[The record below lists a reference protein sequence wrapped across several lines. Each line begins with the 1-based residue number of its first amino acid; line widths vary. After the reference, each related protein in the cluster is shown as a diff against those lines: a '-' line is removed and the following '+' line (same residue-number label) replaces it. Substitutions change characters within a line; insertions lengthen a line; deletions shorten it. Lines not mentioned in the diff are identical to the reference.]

1 MGFLLGAL
9 GLGLGAAGSAANFIS
24 QAKEA
29 RKRAEALDKRALEN
43 EEWYTRKYYENYTQS
58 AAAND
63 ALKKMRNAM
72 QERMNRASGAAA
84 VSGASSES
92 VAAEKAAANK
102 AIGDTVSAIAA
113 RDDARKE
120 RVDDEYRR
128 ERRAIENA
136 RDNISLQKQQ
146 NTAAA
151 TSQALNTAG
160 NIIALGG
167 EMGGSGGNK
176 SGQRQSPTATTVTK
190 AGSTS
195 LFDPRYREEE
205 LSGWWN
211 RDNLQNRQQWLAGNQ
226 KKKQSL
232 LSHGR

>member
-1 MGFLLGAL
+1 M
-9 GLGLGAAGSAANFIS
+9 GLGAAGSAANFIS

-29 RKRAEALDKRALEN
+29 RKRRRALDEREREN
-43 EEWYTRKYYENYTQS
+43 EAWYKRKYNEVGTESS
-58 AAAND
+58 AAQMALTAMRD
-63 ALKKMRNAM
+63 AQR
-72 QERMNRASGAAA
+72 ERMNRASGAAA

-102 AIGDTVSAIAA
+102 SIGDTVSAIAA

-120 RVDDEYRR
+120 RIDDEYRR
-128 ERRAIENA
+128 EKRAIENA

-167 EMGGSGGNK
+167 DIGVSGGNK
-176 SGQRQSPTATTVTK
+176 SGQQQAPTATTSTK

-211 RDNLQNRQQWLAGNQ
+211 RDNLKNR
-226 KKKQSL
+226 
-232 LSHGR
+232 

>member
-29 RKRAEALDKRALEN
+29 RKRRRALDERERENEAWYKRKYNELGTESASAQRAL
-43 EEWYTRKYYENYTQS
+43 TAMR
-58 AAAND
+58 D
-63 ALKKMRNAM
+63 AQ

-176 SGQRQSPTATTVTK
+176 DGQRQSPTATTGTK

-195 LFDPRYREEE
+195 LFDPDYDIKRRGGEFN
-205 LSGWWN
+205 GFWN
-211 RDNLQNRQQWLAGNQ
+211 RDYYDIT
-226 KKKQSL
+226 
-232 LSHGR
+232 

>member
-29 RKRAEALDKRALEN
+29 RKRARALDKREREN
-43 EEWYTRKYYENYTQS
+43 EAWYNRKYNEVGTES
-58 AAAND
+58 ASAQRALTAMRD
-63 ALKKMRNAM
+63 A
-72 QERMNRASGAAA
+72 QQQRMNRASGAAA

-102 AIGDTVSAIAA
+102 TIGDTVSAIAA

-128 ERRAIENA
+128 EKRAIENA
-136 RDNISLQKQQ
+136 RDNISMQKQQ

-176 SGQRQSPTATTVTK
+176 SVQQQSPTATTGTK

-195 LFDPRYREEE
+195 LFDPDYDIKRRGGEFN
-205 LSGWWN
+205 GFWN
-211 RDNLQNRQQWLAGNQ
+211 RDYYDIT
-226 KKKQSL
+226 
-232 LSHGR
+232 

>member
-29 RKRAEALDKRALEN
+29 RKRRRALDEREREN
-43 EEWYTRKYYENYTQS
+43 EAWYTRKYNEVGTES
-58 AAAND
+58 ASAQRALTAMRD
-63 ALKKMRNAM
+63 AQ

-102 AIGDTVSAIAA
+102 TIGDTVSAIAA

-128 ERRAIENA
+128 EKRAIENA

-151 TSQALNTAG
+151 TSQALNAAG

-167 EMGGSGGNK
+167 EMGASGGK
-176 SGQRQSPTATTVTK
+176 KPVQQQAPTATTSTK

-195 LFDPRYREEE
+195 LFDPDYDTKRRGGEFN
-205 LSGWWN
+205 GFWN
-211 RDNLQNRQQWLAGNQ
+211 RDYYDIT
-226 KKKQSL
+226 
-232 LSHGR
+232 

>member
-29 RKRAEALDKRALEN
+29 RKRRRALDERERENEAWYKRKYNEVGTESASAQRAL
-43 EEWYTRKYYENYTQS
+43 TAMR
-58 AAAND
+58 D
-63 ALKKMRNAM
+63 AQR
-72 QERMNRASGAAA
+72 ERMNRASGAAA

-167 EMGGSGGNK
+167 EIGGSGGNK
-176 SGQRQSPTATTVTK
+176 DGQRQSPTATTSTK

-195 LFDPRYREEE
+195 LFDPDYDARRRGGEFN
-205 LSGWWN
+205 GFWN
-211 RDNLQNRQQWLAGNQ
+211 RDYYDIT
-226 KKKQSL
+226 
-232 LSHGR
+232 

>member
-1 MGFLLGAL
+1 M
-9 GLGLGAAGSAANFIS
+9 GLGAAGSAANFIS
-24 QAKEA
+24 QEKEA

-43 EEWYTRKYYENYTQS
+43 EKWYTRKYYENNTQS

-63 ALKKMRNAM
+63 ALTKMRKAM

-120 RVDDEYRR
+120 RVEDEYRR
-128 ERRAIENA
+128 EKRAIENA

-167 EMGGSGGNK
+167 EMGGKKN
-176 SGQRQSPTATTVTK
+176 GQQQAPTATTSTK

-195 LFDPRYREEE
+195 LFDPDYDARRRGGEFN
-205 LSGWWN
+205 GFWN
-211 RDNLQNRQQWLAGNQ
+211 RDYYDIT
-226 KKKQSL
+226 
-232 LSHGR
+232 

>member
-29 RKRAEALDKRALEN
+29 RKRRRALDERERENEAWYRRKYNEVGTESASAQRAL
-43 EEWYTRKYYENYTQS
+43 TAMR
-58 AAAND
+58 D
-63 ALKKMRNAM
+63 AQR
-72 QERMNRASGAAA
+72 ERMNRASGAAA

-151 TSQALNTAG
+151 ASQALNTAG

-176 SGQRQSPTATTVTK
+176 DGQMQAPTATTGTK

-195 LFDPRYREEE
+195 LFDPDYDARRRGGEFN
-205 LSGWWN
+205 GFWN
-211 RDNLQNRQQWLAGNQ
+211 RDYYDIT
-226 KKKQSL
+226 
-232 LSHGR
+232 

>member
-1 MGFLLGAL
+1 M
-9 GLGLGAAGSAANFIS
+9 
-24 QAKEA
+24 
-29 RKRAEALDKRALEN
+29 
-43 EEWYTRKYYENYTQS
+43 
-58 AAAND
+58 
-63 ALKKMRNAM
+63 
-72 QERMNRASGAAA
+72 
-84 VSGASSES
+84 
-92 VAAEKAAANK
+92 
-102 AIGDTVSAIAA
+102 SAIAA

-176 SGQRQSPTATTVTK
+176 SGQQKVPTATTSTK

-211 RDNLQNRQQWLAGNQ
+211 RDNLKNR
-226 KKKQSL
+226 
-232 LSHGR
+232 

>member
-29 RKRAEALDKRALEN
+29 RKRRRALDERERENEAWYKRKYNELGTESASAQRAL
-43 EEWYTRKYYENYTQS
+43 TAMR
-58 AAAND
+58 D
-63 ALKKMRNAM
+63 A
-72 QERMNRASGAAA
+72 QQQRMNRASGAAA

-167 EMGGSGGNK
+167 EIGGSGGNK
-176 SGQRQSPTATTVTK
+176 SGQMQSPTATTGTK

-195 LFDPRYREEE
+195 LFDPDYDIKRRGGEFN
-205 LSGWWN
+205 GFWN
-211 RDNLQNRQQWLAGNQ
+211 RDYYDIT
-226 KKKQSL
+226 
-232 LSHGR
+232 

>member
-9 GLGLGAAGSAANFIS
+9 GLGLGAAGSAMGFIS

-29 RKRAEALDKRALEN
+29 RKRRRALDERERENEAWYNRKYNEVGTESASAQRAL
-43 EEWYTRKYYENYTQS
+43 TAMR
-58 AAAND
+58 D
-63 ALKKMRNAM
+63 AQR
-72 QERMNRASGAAA
+72 QRMNRASGAAA

-167 EMGGSGGNK
+167 EMVGSGGNK
-176 SGQRQSPTATTVTK
+176 SGQMQTPTATTSTK

-195 LFDPRYREEE
+195 LFDPDYDIKRRGGEFN
-205 LSGWWN
+205 GFWN
-211 RDNLQNRQQWLAGNQ
+211 RDYYDIT
-226 KKKQSL
+226 
-232 LSHGR
+232 

>member
-24 QAKEA
+24 QSKEA

-43 EEWYTRKYYENYTQS
+43 EAWYKRKYNELGTES
-58 AAAND
+58 ASAQRALTAMRD
-63 ALKKMRNAM
+63 AQR
-72 QERMNRASGAAA
+72 ERMNRASGAAA

-120 RVDDEYRR
+120 RVDKEYRR

-176 SGQRQSPTATTVTK
+176 SGQQQAPTATTSTK

-195 LFDPRYREEE
+195 LFDPDYDIKRRGGEFN
-205 LSGWWN
+205 GFWN
-211 RDNLQNRQQWLAGNQ
+211 RDYYDIT
-226 KKKQSL
+226 
-232 LSHGR
+232 

>member
-9 GLGLGAAGSAANFIS
+9 GLGLGAAGSAYNFIS

-29 RKRAEALDKRALEN
+29 RKRRRALDERERENEAWYKRKYNELGTESASAQRAL
-43 EEWYTRKYYENYTQS
+43 TAMR
-58 AAAND
+58 D
-63 ALKKMRNAM
+63 A
-72 QERMNRASGAAA
+72 QQQRMNRASGAAA

-176 SGQRQSPTATTVTK
+176 DGQRKSPTATTSTK

-195 LFDPRYREEE
+195 LFDPDYDIKRRGGEFN
-205 LSGWWN
+205 GFWN
-211 RDNLQNRQQWLAGNQ
+211 RDYYDIT
-226 KKKQSL
+226 
-232 LSHGR
+232 

>member
-43 EEWYTRKYYENYTQS
+43 EKWYTRKYNELGTES

-63 ALKKMRNAM
+63 ALTKMRNAM

-120 RVDDEYRR
+120 RVEDEYRR
-128 ERRAIENA
+128 EKRAIENA

-160 NIIALGG
+160 NIIALGVD
-167 EMGGSGGNK
+167 MGGSGGNK
-176 SGQRQSPTATTVTK
+176 NVQRQAPTAKYNTSITANDIPK

-211 RDNLQNRQQWLAGNQ
+211 RDNLKNR
-226 KKKQSL
+226 
-232 LSHGR
+232 

>member
-9 GLGLGAAGSAANFIS
+9 GLGLGAAGSAVGFIS

-29 RKRAEALDKRALEN
+29 RKRRRALDERERENEAWYNRKYNEVGTESASAQRAL
-43 EEWYTRKYYENYTQS
+43 TAMR
-58 AAAND
+58 D
-63 ALKKMRNAM
+63 AQR
-72 QERMNRASGAAA
+72 QRMNRASGAAA

-120 RVDDEYRR
+120 RVDKEYMR
-128 ERRAIENA
+128 EKRAIDNA

-176 SGQRQSPTATTVTK
+176 SGQQQSPTATTGTK

-195 LFDPRYREEE
+195 LFDPDYDMKRRGGEFN
-205 LSGWWN
+205 GFWN
-211 RDNLQNRQQWLAGNQ
+211 RDYYDIT
-226 KKKQSL
+226 
-232 LSHGR
+232 

>member
-29 RKRAEALDKRALEN
+29 RKRRRALDERERENEAWYRRKYNELGTESASAQRAL
-43 EEWYTRKYYENYTQS
+43 TAMR
-58 AAAND
+58 D
-63 ALKKMRNAM
+63 A
-72 QERMNRASGAAA
+72 QQQRMNRASGAAA

-167 EMGGSGGNK
+167 EMGGSGGNNN
-176 SGQRQSPTATTVTK
+176 GHRQAPTATTGTK

-195 LFDPRYREEE
+195 LFDPDYDIKRRGGEFN
-205 LSGWWN
+205 GFWN
-211 RDNLQNRQQWLAGNQ
+211 RDYYDIT
-226 KKKQSL
+226 
-232 LSHGR
+232 

>member
-9 GLGLGAAGSAANFIS
+9 GLGLGAAGLATNFIS
-24 QAKEA
+24 QEKEA

-43 EEWYTRKYYENYTQS
+43 EKWYTRNFYENETQS

-176 SGQRQSPTATTVTK
+176 SGQMQSPTAKYNTSITANDIPK

-211 RDNLQNRQQWLAGNQ
+211 RDNLKNR
-226 KKKQSL
+226 
-232 LSHGR
+232 

>member
-9 GLGLGAAGSAANFIS
+9 GLGLGAAGSAVDFIS

-29 RKRAEALDKRALEN
+29 RKRRRALDERERENEAWYRRKYNELGTESASAQRAL
-43 EEWYTRKYYENYTQS
+43 TAMR
-58 AAAND
+58 D
-63 ALKKMRNAM
+63 AQR
-72 QERMNRASGAAA
+72 ERMNRASGAAA

-167 EMGGSGGNK
+167 EMGGSGGK
-176 SGQRQSPTATTVTK
+176 KPVQRQAPTATTSTK

-195 LFDPRYREEE
+195 LFDPDYDIKRRGGEFN
-205 LSGWWN
+205 GFWN
-211 RDNLQNRQQWLAGNQ
+211 RDYYDIT
-226 KKKQSL
+226 
-232 LSHGR
+232 

>member
-29 RKRAEALDKRALEN
+29 RKRRRALDERERENEAWYRRKYNELGTESASAQRAL
-43 EEWYTRKYYENYTQS
+43 TAMR
-58 AAAND
+58 D
-63 ALKKMRNAM
+63 A
-72 QERMNRASGAAA
+72 QQQRMNRASGAAA

-151 TSQALNTAG
+151 TSQLLNTAG

-176 SGQRQSPTATTVTK
+176 DGQRQAPTATTSTK

-195 LFDPRYREEE
+195 LFDPDYDARRRGGEFN
-205 LSGWWN
+205 GFWN
-211 RDNLQNRQQWLAGNQ
+211 RDYYDIT
-226 KKKQSL
+226 
-232 LSHGR
+232 

>member
-9 GLGLGAAGSAANFIS
+9 GLGLGAAGSAVGFIS

-29 RKRAEALDKRALEN
+29 RKRRRAIDERERENEAWYKRKYNEVGTESASAQRAL
-43 EEWYTRKYYENYTQS
+43 TAMR
-58 AAAND
+58 D
-63 ALKKMRNAM
+63 AQR
-72 QERMNRASGAAA
+72 ERMNRASGAAA

-176 SGQRQSPTATTVTK
+176 SGQMQSPTAKYNTSITANDIPK

-195 LFDPRYREEE
+195 LFDPDYDARRRGGEFN
-205 LSGWWN
+205 GFWN
-211 RDNLQNRQQWLAGNQ
+211 RDYYDIT
-226 KKKQSL
+226 
-232 LSHGR
+232 

>member
-29 RKRAEALDKRALEN
+29 RKRRRALDEREREN
-43 EEWYTRKYYENYTQS
+43 EAWYNRKYNEVGTES
-58 AAAND
+58 AAAQRALTAMRD
-63 ALKKMRNAM
+63 AQRA
-72 QERMNRASGAAA
+72 RMNRASGAAA

-102 AIGDTVSAIAA
+102 TIGDTVSAIAA

-120 RVDDEYRR
+120 RVEDEYRR
-128 ERRAIENA
+128 EKRAIENA

-176 SGQRQSPTATTVTK
+176 NGQQAPTAKYNTSVTANDIPK

-211 RDNLQNRQQWLAGNQ
+211 RDNLKNR
-226 KKKQSL
+226 
-232 LSHGR
+232 

>member
-1 MGFLLGAL
+1 M
-9 GLGLGAAGSAANFIS
+9 
-24 QAKEA
+24 
-29 RKRAEALDKRALEN
+29 R
-43 EEWYTRKYYENYTQS
+43 
-58 AAAND
+58 D
-63 ALKKMRNAM
+63 A
-72 QERMNRASGAAA
+72 QQQRMNRASGAAA

-167 EMGGSGGNK
+167 EMGGSGGKKN
-176 SGQRQSPTATTVTK
+176 GQQQSPTATTGTK

-195 LFDPRYREEE
+195 LFDPDYDIKRRGGEFN
-205 LSGWWN
+205 GFWN
-211 RDNLQNRQQWLAGNQ
+211 RDYYDIT
-226 KKKQSL
+226 
-232 LSHGR
+232 

>member
-29 RKRAEALDKRALEN
+29 RKRRRALDERERENEAWYKRKYNELGTESASAQRAL
-43 EEWYTRKYYENYTQS
+43 TAMR
-58 AAAND
+58 D
-63 ALKKMRNAM
+63 AQR
-72 QERMNRASGAAA
+72 ERMNRASGAAA

-176 SGQRQSPTATTVTK
+176 SGQMQSPTATTSTK

-195 LFDPRYREEE
+195 LFDPDYDARRRGGEFN
-205 LSGWWN
+205 GFWN
-211 RDNLQNRQQWLAGNQ
+211 RDYYDIT
-226 KKKQSL
+226 
-232 LSHGR
+232 

>member
-29 RKRAEALDKRALEN
+29 RKRRRALDERERENEAWYRRKYNELGTESASAQRAL
-43 EEWYTRKYYENYTQS
+43 TAMR
-58 AAAND
+58 D
-63 ALKKMRNAM
+63 AQK
-72 QERMNRASGAAA
+72 ERMNRASGAAA

-167 EMGGSGGNK
+167 EIGGSGGNK
-176 SGQRQSPTATTVTK
+176 DGQRKSPTATTGTK

-195 LFDPRYREEE
+195 LFDPDYDARRRGGEFN
-205 LSGWWN
+205 GFWN
-211 RDNLQNRQQWLAGNQ
+211 RDYYDIT
-226 KKKQSL
+226 
-232 LSHGR
+232 

>member
-29 RKRAEALDKRALEN
+29 RKRRRALDERERENEAWYRRKYNELGTESASAQRAL
-43 EEWYTRKYYENYTQS
+43 TAMR
-58 AAAND
+58 D
-63 ALKKMRNAM
+63 AQK
-72 QERMNRASGAAA
+72 ERMNRASGAAA

-176 SGQRQSPTATTVTK
+176 SGQMQTPTATTSTK

-195 LFDPRYREEE
+195 LFDTDYDIKRRGGEFN
-205 LSGWWN
+205 GFWN
-211 RDNLQNRQQWLAGNQ
+211 RDYYDIT
-226 KKKQSL
+226 
-232 LSHGR
+232 

>member
-29 RKRAEALDKRALEN
+29 RKRRRALDERERENEAWYKRKYNELGTESASAQRAL
-43 EEWYTRKYYENYTQS
+43 TAMR
-58 AAAND
+58 D
-63 ALKKMRNAM
+63 A
-72 QERMNRASGAAA
+72 QQQRMNRASGAAA

-167 EMGGSGGNK
+167 EIGGSGGNK
-176 SGQRQSPTATTVTK
+176 SGQMQSPTAKYNTSITANDIPK

-195 LFDPRYREEE
+195 LFDPDYDIKRRGGEFN
-205 LSGWWN
+205 GFWN
-211 RDNLQNRQQWLAGNQ
+211 RDYYDIT
-226 KKKQSL
+226 
-232 LSHGR
+232 

>member
-29 RKRAEALDKRALEN
+29 RKRRRALDEREREN
-43 EEWYTRKYYENYTQS
+43 EAWYNRKYNEVGTES
-58 AAAND
+58 AAAQRALTAMRD
-63 ALKKMRNAM
+63 AQR
-72 QERMNRASGAAA
+72 ERMNRASGAAA

-102 AIGDTVSAIAA
+102 TIGDTVSAIAA

-128 ERRAIENA
+128 EKRAIENA
-136 RDNISLQKQQ
+136 RDNISLQKMK
-146 NTAAA
+146 NTAVA
-151 TSQALNTAG
+151 TSQALNNAG

-167 EMGGSGGNK
+167 DIGVSGGNK
-176 SGQRQSPTATTVTK
+176 NGQRQSPTATTSTK

-195 LFDPRYREEE
+195 LFDPGYDIKR
-205 LSGWWN
+205 SGGEFNGFWN
-211 RDNLQNRQQWLAGNQ
+211 RDYYDIT
-226 KKKQSL
+226 
-232 LSHGR
+232 

>member
-29 RKRAEALDKRALEN
+29 RKRRRALDERERENEAWYKRKYNELGTESASAQRAL
-43 EEWYTRKYYENYTQS
+43 TAMR
-58 AAAND
+58 D
-63 ALKKMRNAM
+63 AQR
-72 QERMNRASGAAA
+72 ERMNRASGAAA

-176 SGQRQSPTATTVTK
+176 SGQMQSPTATTGTK

-195 LFDPRYREEE
+195 LFDPDYDARRRGGEFN
-205 LSGWWN
+205 GFWN
-211 RDNLQNRQQWLAGNQ
+211 RDYYDIT
-226 KKKQSL
+226 
-232 LSHGR
+232 

>member
-29 RKRAEALDKRALEN
+29 RKRRRALDERERENEAWYKRKYNELGTESASAQRAL
-43 EEWYTRKYYENYTQS
+43 TAMR
-58 AAAND
+58 D
-63 ALKKMRNAM
+63 A
-72 QERMNRASGAAA
+72 QQQRMNRASGAAA

-136 RDNISLQKQQ
+136 RDNSSLQKQQ

-167 EMGGSGGNK
+167 EIGGSGGNK
-176 SGQRQSPTATTVTK
+176 SGQMQSPTAKYNTSITANEIPK

-195 LFDPRYREEE
+195 LFDPGYDIKRRGGEFN
-205 LSGWWN
+205 GFWN
-211 RDNLQNRQQWLAGNQ
+211 RDYYDIT
-226 KKKQSL
+226 
-232 LSHGR
+232 

>member
-24 QAKEA
+24 QTKEA
-29 RKRAEALDKRALEN
+29 RKRAEAIDKRALEN
-43 EEWYTRKYYENYTQS
+43 EAWYKRKYHELGTES

-167 EMGGSGGNK
+167 EMGGSVGNK
-176 SGQRQSPTATTVTK
+176 SGQMQSPTAKYNTSITANDIPK

-211 RDNLQNRQQWLAGNQ
+211 RDNLKNR
-226 KKKQSL
+226 
-232 LSHGR
+232 

>member
-29 RKRAEALDKRALEN
+29 RKRRRALDERERENEAWYKRKYNEVGTESASAQRAL
-43 EEWYTRKYYENYTQS
+43 TAMR
-58 AAAND
+58 D
-63 ALKKMRNAM
+63 AQR
-72 QERMNRASGAAA
+72 ERMNRASGAAA

-167 EMGGSGGNK
+167 DMGGSGVNK
-176 SGQRQSPTATTVTK
+176 SVQMQSPTATTGTK

-195 LFDPRYREEE
+195 LFDPDYDIKRRGGEFN
-205 LSGWWN
+205 GFWN
-211 RDNLQNRQQWLAGNQ
+211 RDYYDIT
-226 KKKQSL
+226 
-232 LSHGR
+232 

>member
-29 RKRAEALDKRALEN
+29 RKRRRALDERERENEAWYKRKYNEVGTESASAQRAL
-43 EEWYTRKYYENYTQS
+43 TAMR
-58 AAAND
+58 D
-63 ALKKMRNAM
+63 AQK
-72 QERMNRASGAAA
+72 ERMNRASGAAA

-176 SGQRQSPTATTVTK
+176 DGQRQAPTATTGTK

-195 LFDPRYREEE
+195 LFDPDYDIKRRGGEFN
-205 LSGWWN
+205 GFWN
-211 RDNLQNRQQWLAGNQ
+211 RDYYDIT
-226 KKKQSL
+226 
-232 LSHGR
+232 

>member
-1 MGFLLGAL
+1 M
-9 GLGLGAAGSAANFIS
+9 GLGAAGSAANFIS

-29 RKRAEALDKRALEN
+29 RKRRRALDERERENEAWYNRKYNEVGAESASAQRAL
-43 EEWYTRKYYENYTQS
+43 TAMR
-58 AAAND
+58 D
-63 ALKKMRNAM
+63 AQR
-72 QERMNRASGAAA
+72 QRIDRASGAAA

-120 RVDDEYRR
+120 RVEDEYRR

-167 EMGGSGGNK
+167 EIGGSGGKND
-176 SGQRQSPTATTVTK
+176 GQRQAQTAKYNTSVTANDIPK

-195 LFDPRYREEE
+195 LFDPDYDMRRRGGEFN
-205 LSGWWN
+205 GFWN
-211 RDNLQNRQQWLAGNQ
+211 RDYYDIT
-226 KKKQSL
+226 
-232 LSHGR
+232 

>member
-29 RKRAEALDKRALEN
+29 RKRRRALDERERENEAWYNRKYNEVGTESASAQRAL
-43 EEWYTRKYYENYTQS
+43 TAMR
-58 AAAND
+58 D
-63 ALKKMRNAM
+63 AQR
-72 QERMNRASGAAA
+72 QRMNSASGAAA

-120 RVDDEYRR
+120 RVEDEYRS
-128 ERRAIENA
+128 EKRAIDNA

-167 EMGGSGGNK
+167 EIGGSGGNK
-176 SGQRQSPTATTVTK
+176 DGQQQAPTATTGTK

-195 LFDPRYREEE
+195 LFDPDYDMKRRGGEFN
-205 LSGWWN
+205 GFWN
-211 RDNLQNRQQWLAGNQ
+211 RDYYDIT
-226 KKKQSL
+226 
-232 LSHGR
+232 

>member
-29 RKRAEALDKRALEN
+29 RKRRRALDERERENEAWYNRKYNEVGAESASAQRAL
-43 EEWYTRKYYENYTQS
+43 TAMR
-58 AAAND
+58 D
-63 ALKKMRNAM
+63 AQR
-72 QERMNRASGAAA
+72 QRMNRASGAAA

-92 VAAEKAAANK
+92 VAAEKAAANN

-120 RVDDEYRR
+120 RVEDEYRR

-151 TSQALNTAG
+151 NSASPGAKAAAANRCTQQAATAS
-160 NIIALGG
+160 ARHSPLG
-167 EMGGSGGNK
+167 
-176 SGQRQSPTATTVTK
+176 
-190 AGSTS
+190 
-195 LFDPRYREEE
+195 
-205 LSGWWN
+205 
-211 RDNLQNRQQWLAGNQ
+211 
-226 KKKQSL
+226 
-232 LSHGR
+232 

>member
-29 RKRAEALDKRALEN
+29 RKRRRALDERERENEAWYKRKYNEVGTESASAQRAL
-43 EEWYTRKYYENYTQS
+43 TAMR
-58 AAAND
+58 D
-63 ALKKMRNAM
+63 AQR
-72 QERMNRASGAAA
+72 ERMNRASGAAA

-120 RVDDEYRR
+120 RGDDEYRR

-176 SGQRQSPTATTVTK
+176 SGQMQSPTAKYNPSITANEIPK

-195 LFDPRYREEE
+195 LFDPGYDIKRRGGE
-205 LSGWWN
+205 LNGFWN
-211 RDNLQNRQQWLAGNQ
+211 RDYYDIT
-226 KKKQSL
+226 
-232 LSHGR
+232 